1 MKPTTKLHHE
11 VWNISQKLNPITE
24 SQHKL
29 AVKNI
34 FSKYGTTSHKTLCC
48 LECGH
53 KWKDANSF
61 QNGYRPKSYTCP
73 ECKEKI
79 EFLQPSRYYQVNSYF
94 TKIETKSNFQIV
106 RIFFMEKLMYK
117 GTIPMYYTT
126 EVMQHFIGLNGRVT
140 SLAKPTQ
147 GMTMYYDSWRKYGD
161 LSIMANDF
169 LTTNRGR
176 IESNYTLP
184 RPTFLKEI
192 TRNGFN
198 GNYYDLA
205 PQNLFSLL
213 LKSQHAE
220 TLIKSGQI
228 GFIKNFNSR
237 ESQIK
242 KYWNS
247 IKICIRNKYEI
258 KNTTS
263 WFDYMRLLEVFGKDL
278 SSPKYVCPDHLIK
291 SHDKLVAKE
300 RVIREK
306 QAIEELKKQAIE
318 QQAKYKAEKEPFF
331 GISFTNGKITVKVID
346 DVQDFILIG
355 DTLKH
360 CVYSGEYFDKKESLI
375 LSATFEDRP
384 IETIE
389 VSLSEMKILQARGLQ
404 NKASKFN
411 KEIKQLVNANLHQIR
426 KANQQLK
433 SA

>member
-11 VWNISQKLNPITE
+11 VWNISKKLNPLTE

-53 KWKDANSF
+53 KWKNANAF

-73 ECKEKI
+73 SCKEKI
-79 EFLQPSRYYQVNSYF
+79 EFLQPSREYQVNSYF

-140 SLAKPTQ
+140 SLAKPTNA
-147 GMTMYYDSWRKYGD
+147 MTMYYDSWRKSGD

-184 RPTFLKEI
+184 RPTFLKEV

-198 GNYYDLA
+198 GNYYDMA

-213 LKSQHAE
+213 FKQQAE
-220 TLIKSGQI
+220 TLLKTNQI
-228 GFIKNFNSR
+228 GLFKAVITR
-237 ESQIK
+237 ETQIK

-247 IKICIRNKYEI
+247 IKICIRNNYEI
-258 KNTTS
+258 KSASTYL
-263 WFDYMRLLEVFGKDL
+263 DYVTLLEKFGKDL
-278 SSPKYVCPDHLIK
+278 SNPKYVCPSDLTIA
-291 SHDKLVAKE
+291 HDKLVAKY
-300 RVIREK
+300 RVIRQK
-306 QAIEELKKQAIE
+306 QKVEEMKQRAIE
-318 QQAKYKAEKEPFF
+318 QQAKYKEEKAPFF
-331 GISFTNGKITVKVID
+331 GISFSNGKITIKVID

-360 CVYSGEYFDKKESLI
+360 CIYSSEYFDKKQSLI
-375 LSATFEDRP
+375 LSATIEDRP
-384 IETIE
+384 VETIE
-389 VSLSEMKILQARGLQ
+389 VSLSEMKIVQARGLQ
-404 NKASKFN
+404 NKASKYN
-411 KEIKQLVNANLHQIR
+411 KEIKQLINDNLLHQIK
-426 KANQQLK
+426 KANQKLK

>member
-1 MKPTTKLHHE
+1 MKPTTKLHHQ

-34 FSKYGTTSHKTLCC
+34 FLKYGTTSHKTLCC

-53 KWKDANSF
+53 KWKNADSF
-61 QNGYRPKSYTCP
+61 KNGYRPKSHTCP
-73 ECKEKI
+73 SCKEKI
-79 EFLQPSRYYQVNSYF
+79 EFIQPSRYYQVNSYF
-94 TKIETKSNFQIV
+94 TKIEAKDNFQIV
-106 RIFFMEKLMYK
+106 RIFFMEKIMYK

-126 EVMQHFIGLNGRVT
+126 EVMQHFIGTNGRVT
-140 SLAKPTQ
+140 SLSRPTNAMQ
-147 GMTMYYDSWRKYGD
+147 MYYDSWRKYGE

-176 IESNYTLP
+176 IESSYTLP
-184 RPTFLKEI
+184 RPTILKEI
-192 TRNGFN
+192 VRNGFS
-198 GNYYDLA
+198 GEYYSFA
-205 PQNLFSLL
+205 PQVLFSLL
-213 LKSQHAE
+213 MKPQAE
-220 TLIKSGQI
+220 TLLKANQIALFKS
-228 GFIKNFNSR
+228 FNSR
-237 ESQIK
+237 EIQIK
-242 KYWNS
+242 KYWKS
-247 IKICIRNKYEI
+247 IKICIRNNYEI
-258 KNTTS
+258 KNATT
-263 WFDYMRLLEVFGKDL
+263 WIDYVKLLERFGKDL
-278 SSPKYVCPDHLIK
+278 SNPKYVCPGNLIK
-291 SHDKLVAKE
+291 AHDKLVAKE
-300 RVIREK
+300 RVIRQK
-306 QAIEELKKQAIE
+306 QKIEEMKQRAIE

-331 GISFTNGKITVKVID
+331 GISFSNGKVTVKVID

-375 LSATFEDRP
+375 LSATIEDKL

-389 VSLSEMKILQARGLQ
+389 VSLSEMKIVQARGLQ

-411 KEIKQLVNANLHQIR
+411 KEIKELVNANLHQIK